1 MGSVTTSL
9 REEAERIFEDLG
21 YTVSQ
26 DGGELCAERK
36 WRVVRVTT
44 ADPAD
49 APETGTLR
57 CFVAWASDAPTVRNR
72 LLEEKP
78 DYDWAVIGVDE
89 SGHYRV
95 YHPSA
100 DVLSAP

>member
-9 REEAERIFEDLG
+9 TDEAERIFTDLG
-21 YTVSQ
+21 YEVTE
-26 DGGELCAERK
+26 DGTELRAERK

-44 ADPAD
+44 DDPAEVTD
-49 APETGTLR
+49 TGALR
-57 CFVAWASDAPTVRNR
+57 CFVAREEEAPDVRER
-72 LLEEKP
+72 LLSSKP

-89 SGHYRV
+89 NGEYRV
-95 YHPSA
+95 YHPRA

>member
-9 REEAERIFEDLG
+9 VDEAERIFTDLG
-21 YTVSQ
+21 YEVTE
-26 DGGELCAERK
+26 DGNELRAERK
-36 WRVVRVTT
+36 WRTVRVTT
-44 ADPAD
+44 A
-49 APETGTLR
+49 APEDVPEEGPLR
-57 CFVAWASDAPTVRNR
+57 CFVARDGEAAGVQER
-72 LLEEKP
+72 LLTAKP

-89 SGHYRV
+89 TGDYQV